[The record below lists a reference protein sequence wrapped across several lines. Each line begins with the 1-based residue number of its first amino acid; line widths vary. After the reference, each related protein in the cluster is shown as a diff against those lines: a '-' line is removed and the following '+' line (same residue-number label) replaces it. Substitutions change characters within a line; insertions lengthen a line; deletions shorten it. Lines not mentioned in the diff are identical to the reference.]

1 MALNLEFTFDPK
13 TYRHYMNGFLSV
25 LHCHHYLCLT
35 TKLAR
40 DFEALGGVEILMETV
55 EDTIRPLFDD
65 YIAKN
70 GVNAF
75 KDRILMGMEY
85 YAAMGLGRMKAS
97 ANEQGGKVQLLR
109 SHVDQGWLKKWGKND
124 EHINY
129 FTRGYVA
136 AMFAAAVDKPARSFT
151 VTEHESIVTG
161 AKVSVLEVKPA
172 QGGTQE

>member
-1 MALNLEFTFDPK
+1 MALNVDFTFDDK

-35 TKLAR
+35 TKMAL
-40 DFEALGGVEILMETV
+40 DFDVIGGVRILMETA

-65 YIAKN
+65 YISKN
-70 GVNAF
+70 RVTSF

-85 YAAMGLGRMKAS
+85 YAIMGLGRMKVS

-124 EHINY
+124 KHINY

-136 AMFAAAVDKPARSFT
+136 AMFAAALDKPARSFT
-151 VTEHESIVTG
+151 VTELESIVTG
-161 AKVSVLEVKPA
+161 DKAGILEVKPA
-172 QGGTQE
+172 